1 MPWPWRHVPKCFHS
15 LTPSDSYERRVECR
29 PTPERQSRSSISMN
43 VLAVHHYVTKSEQE
57 FRAKMKRG
65 GGGGTQRKW
74 DMFLDLEKCDDHCQ
88 CMLPIVTKG
97 WI

>member
-65 GGGGTQRKW
+65 GGGGTQRK
-74 DMFLDLEKCDDHCQ
+74 LSLIH
-88 CMLPIVTKG
+88 I
-97 WI
+97 